1 MAFSPQFLDELR
13 ARAGLADVIA
23 RRVKLTRRGREHV
36 GLCPFHKEK
45 TPSFTVNEEKGFYHC
60 FGCQE
65 HGSVIDFVMKT
76 EGLPFPEAVERLAV
90 AAGMEVP
97 ADSPEERERARRR
110 QSLYEVVEA
119 ACVYFEKSLRMAEGK
134 DAMAYLTGRGVDD
147 AAQRRFRLG
156 YAPERRGALKAELA
170 RHAITEEQMADAGLV
185 KLPEDGRSAY
195 DYFRGRVVF
204 PITDRRGR
212 VIAFGG
218 RILGD
223 GEPKYLNSPETPLFS
238 KGRVVYGLAQAAAA
252 AREKG
257 RIVVAEGYMDVI
269 TLSGA
274 GIAEAVAPLGTAL
287 TEDQMGELWRL
298 AREPVLCFDGDAAG
312 GRAAAAAAGRALPLL
327 KPGYTLRFALMPAG
341 QDPDSLIR
349 KEGAAAVERVLDAA
363 LPLSEALWRMES
375 GETGARTPEQ
385 RAALQ
390 KRLEDR
396 ARRIDDP
403 MVRAH
408 FLRDFKDRLWE
419 RTGAAGA
426 TGATGATSASAAKRA
441 WAPARAGRAA
451 LPGDQVADLA
461 ALRERIL
468 LAAVITH
475 PELCEDVGER
485 LGTME
490 FSATEVD
497 KLRQEVLKTV
507 AEHPDLDSAG
517 LERHLRQS
525 GFSEIL
531 NSLVSA
537 KALEHA
543 FFARS
548 GAAPEEARDG
558 WEETYALYMQ
568 KDLRAEI
575 EQAGRRLAED
585 PSAESYGALR
595 ALQDQEQR
603 TGQGEDEFGR
613 QAGAMEPAREI

>member
-1 MAFSPQFLDELR
+1 MTFSPQFLDELR

-76 EGLPFPEAVERLAV
+76 EGLSFPEAVEGLA
-90 AAGMEVP
+90 ATAGMEVP
-97 ADSPEERERARRR
+97 VDSPEERERARRR

-119 ACVYFEKSLRMAEGK
+119 ACVFFEKSLRMPEGK
-134 DAMAYLTGRGVDD
+134 QAMAYLAGRGVDD
-147 AAQRRFRLG
+147 AALGRFRLG
-156 YAPERRGALKAELA
+156 YASERRGALKAALA
-170 RHAITEEQMADAGLV
+170 GQGITEEQMAAAGLV
-185 KLPEDGRSAY
+185 KRPEDGRPAF
-195 DYFRGRVVF
+195 DYFRRRVVF

-223 GEPKYLNSPETPLFS
+223 GEPKYLNSPETALFS

-269 TLSGA
+269 ALSGA
-274 GIAEAVAPLGTAL
+274 GIGEAVAPLGTAL

-312 GRAAAAAAGRALPLL
+312 GRAAAAAAGRVLPLL

-341 QDPDSLIR
+341 EDPDSLIR
-349 KEGAAAVERVLDAA
+349 EHGAAAIERVLEAA
-363 LPLSEALWRMES
+363 LPLSEALWRMEA
-375 GETGARTPEQ
+375 GETGARTPED

-390 KRLEDR
+390 KRLEDH
-396 ARRIDDP
+396 ARRIGDP
-403 MVRAH
+403 MVRSH

-419 RTGAAGA
+419 RPRAAGA
-426 TGATGATSASAAKRA
+426 QRA
-441 WAPARAGRAA
+441 WAPAMSRRAA
-451 LPGDQVADLA
+451 PSGRQVADLA
-461 ALRERIL
+461 AQRERIL
-468 LAAVITH
+468 LAVVITH
-475 PELCEDVGER
+475 PELCDDVGER

-507 AEHPDLDSAG
+507 AEQPGLDSAG
-517 LERHLRQS
+517 LERHLRHS
-525 GFSEIL
+525 GFSETL
-531 NSLVSA
+531 DSLLSA

-543 FFARS
+543 FFARA
-548 GAAPEEARDG
+548 GAASERAREG
-558 WEETYALYMQ
+558 WEETYTLYMQ

-575 EQAGRRLAED
+575 ERAGRRLAED

-595 ALQDQEQR
+595 ALQEQEQR
-603 TGQGEDEFGR
+603 TREEEDELDR
-613 QAGAMEPAREI
+613 RAGA

>member
-1 MAFSPQFLDELR
+1 MTFSPQFLDELR

-60 FGCQE
+60 FGCGE

-76 EGLPFPEAVERLAV
+76 EGLAFPEAVERLAA

-97 ADSPEERERARRR
+97 VDSPEERERARRR

-119 ACVYFEKSLRMAEGK
+119 ACVFFEKSLRMPEGGQ
-134 DAMAYLTGRGVDD
+134 AMAYLAGRGVDD

-156 YAPERRGALKAELA
+156 YAPERRGALKAALA
-170 RHAITEEQMADAGLV
+170 GHGITEEQMAAAGLV
-185 KLPEDGRSAY
+185 KHPEDGRPAF
-195 DYFRGRVVF
+195 DYFRRRIVF

-223 GEPKYLNSPETPLFS
+223 GEPKYLNSPETPLFT

-269 TLSGA
+269 ALSGA
-274 GIAEAVAPLGTAL
+274 GIDEAVAPLGTAL

-312 GRAAAAAAGRALPLL
+312 GRAAAAAASRVLPLL
-327 KPGYTLRFALMPAG
+327 KPGYSLRFALMPEG
-341 QDPDSLIR
+341 EDPDSLIR

-363 LPLSEALWRMES
+363 LPLSEALWRLEAR
-375 GETGARTPEQ
+375 ETGARTPED

-390 KRLEDR
+390 KRLEDH
-396 ARRIDDP
+396 ALRIGDP
-403 MVRAH
+403 MVRGH

-419 RTGAAGA
+419 RPRATGATGAAGA
-426 TGATGATSASAAKRA
+426 TGTQRA
-441 WAPARAGRAA
+441 WAPVAARRAA
-451 LPGDQVADLA
+451 PAGAPVADLA

-468 LAAVITH
+468 LAVVITH
-475 PELCEDVGER
+475 PELCDDVGER

-507 AEHPDLDSAG
+507 AEQPGLDWTG
-517 LERHLRQS
+517 LERHLKHS
-525 GFSEIL
+525 GFSETL
-531 NSLVSA
+531 DSLLSA

-543 FFARS
+543 FFARPD
-548 GAAPEEARDG
+548 AASERAREG

-575 EQAGRRLAED
+575 EEAGRRLAED
-585 PSAESYGALR
+585 PSAESYGALC
-595 ALQDQEQR
+595 ALQEQEQR
-603 TGQGEDEFGR
+603 TREEEDAFDR
-613 QAGAMEPAREI
+613 RVGALVPARED

>member
-76 EGLPFPEAVERLAV
+76 EGLVFPEAVERLAA

-97 ADSPEERERARRR
+97 PDSPEERERERRR

-119 ACVYFEKSLRMAEGK
+119 ACVFFEKSLRMPEGK
-134 DAMAYLTGRGVDD
+134 QAMAYLAGRGVED
-147 AAQRRFRLG
+147 AALGCFRLG
-156 YAPERRGALKAELA
+156 YAPERRGALKAALA
-170 RHAITEEQMADAGLV
+170 GHGITEEQMAAAGLV
-185 KLPEDGRSAY
+185 KRPEDGRPAF
-195 DYFRGRVVF
+195 DYFRRRVVF

-269 TLSGA
+269 ALSAA
-274 GIAEAVAPLGTAL
+274 GIGEAVAPLGTAL

-312 GRAAAAAAGRALPLL
+312 GRAAAAAAGRVLPLL

-341 QDPDSLIR
+341 EDPDSLIR
-349 KEGAAAVERVLDAA
+349 KQGAAAVERVLDAA
-363 LPLSEALWRMES
+363 LPLSEALWRMEAR
-375 GETGARTPEQ
+375 GTGARTPED

-390 KRLEDR
+390 RRLEDH
-396 ARRIDDP
+396 ARRIGDP
-403 MVRAH
+403 MVRGH

-419 RTGAAGA
+419 RPRAAGA
-426 TGATGATSASAAKRA
+426 QRA
-441 WAPARAGRAA
+441 WAPAVARRAA
-451 LPGDQVADLA
+451 PPGAPVADLA
-461 ALRERIL
+461 TLRERIL
-468 LAAVITH
+468 LAVVITH
-475 PELCEDVGER
+475 PELCDDVGER

-490 FSATEVD
+490 FSASEVD

-507 AEHPDLDSAG
+507 AEQPGLDWTG
-517 LERHLRQS
+517 LERHLRHS
-525 GFSEIL
+525 GFSETL
-531 NSLVSA
+531 DSLLSA
-537 KALEHA
+537 KALVHA
-543 FFARS
+543 AFARP
-548 GAAPEEARDG
+548 GAAPEMAREG

-575 EQAGRRLAED
+575 KRAGRRLLAED
-585 PSAESYGALR
+585 LSAESHGALC
-595 ALQDQEQR
+595 ALQELEQR
-603 TGQGEDEFGR
+603 TREEEDAFDR
-613 QAGAMEPAREI
+613 RAGALEPVRED

>member
-1 MAFSPQFLDELR
+1 MTFSPQFLDELR
-13 ARAGLADVIA
+13 ARAGLADVIS
-23 RRVKLTRRGREHV
+23 RRVRLTRRGREHV

-97 ADSPEERERARRR
+97 ADSPEERERTRRR

-119 ACVYFEKSLRMAEGK
+119 ACVFFEKSLRMAEGK
-134 DAMAYLTGRGVDD
+134 EAMAYLAGRGVDD
-147 AAQRRFRLG
+147 AARRRFRLG

-170 RHAITEEQMADAGLV
+170 GHGITEEQMAAAGLV
-185 KLPEDGRSAY
+185 KLPEDGRPAF
-195 DYFRGRVVF
+195 DYFRRRIVF

-223 GEPKYLNSPETPLFS
+223 GEPKYLNSPETPLFT
-238 KGRVVYGLAQAAAA
+238 KGRVVYGLAQAAEA
-252 AREKG
+252 ARDKG

-269 TLSGA
+269 ALSAA
-274 GIAEAVAPLGTAL
+274 GIGEAVAPLGTAL

-312 GRAAAAAAGRALPLL
+312 GRAAATAAGRVLPLL

-341 QDPDSLIR
+341 EDPDSLIR

-363 LPLSEALWRMES
+363 LPLSEALWRMEA
-375 GETGARTPEQ
+375 GEARARTPEE

-390 KRLEDR
+390 KRLEDQ

-419 RTGAAGA
+419 RPRA
-426 TGATGATSASAAKRA
+426 TGARGASGIKRA
-441 WAPARAGRAA
+441 WAPSSARRAVPPGR
-451 LPGDQVADLA
+451 QVVDLA

-468 LAAVITH
+468 LAVVITH
-475 PELCEDVGER
+475 PELCDDVGER

-507 AEHPDLDSAG
+507 AEQPDLDSAG

-525 GFSEIL
+525 GFSETL
-531 NSLVSA
+531 DSLVSA

-543 FFARS
+543 FFARPD
-548 GAAPEEARDG
+548 AAPEEAREG

-575 EQAGRRLAED
+575 EQAGRRLVAED
-585 PSAESYGALR
+585 LSAESYDALR

-603 TGQGEDEFGR
+603 TREGEDEFGR
-613 QAGAMEPAREI
+613 RAGAMEPVGES

>member
-13 ARAGLADVIA
+13 TRAGLADIIA

-60 FGCQE
+60 FGCGE

-76 EGLPFPEAVERLAV
+76 EGLTFPEAVERLAG

-97 ADSPEERERARRR
+97 VDSPEERERVRRR
-110 QSLYEVVEA
+110 QSLYDVVEA
-119 ACVYFEKSLRMAEGK
+119 ACVFFEKSLRMAEGK
-134 DAMAYLTGRGVDD
+134 EAMAYLAGRGVDE
-147 AAQRRFRLG
+147 AALKRFRLG

-170 RHAITEEQMADAGLV
+170 RDGITEQQMADAGLV
-185 KLPEDGRSAY
+185 KLPEDGRPSY
-195 DYFRGRVVF
+195 DYFRRRVVF

-223 GEPKYLNSPETPLFS
+223 GEPKYLNSPETPLFT
-238 KGRVVYGLAQAAAA
+238 KGRVVYGQAQAAEAV
-252 AREKG
+252 REKG
-257 RIVVAEGYMDVI
+257 RIIVTEGYMDVI
-269 TLSGA
+269 ALAGA
-274 GIAEAVAPLGTAL
+274 GIGEVVAPLGTAL

-312 GRAAAAAAGRALPLL
+312 GRAAASAASRALPLL

-341 QDPDSLIR
+341 EDPDSLIR

-363 LPLSEALWRMES
+363 LPLSEALWRMEA
-375 GETGARTPEQ
+375 GEAGARTPED

-390 KRLEDR
+390 KRLEDL

-408 FLRDFKDRLWE
+408 YLRDFKDRLWE
-419 RTGAAGA
+419 RTGAPGA
-426 TGATGATSASAAKRA
+426 RGTSGAKRA
-441 WAPARAGRAA
+441 WAPATARRAA
-451 LPGDQVADLA
+451 PPGAQIADLE

-475 PELCEDVGER
+475 PELCDDVGER

-490 FSATEVD
+490 FSATKVD

-507 AEHPDLDSAG
+507 AEQPDLDSGG
-517 LERHLRQS
+517 LERHLKHS
-525 GFSEIL
+525 GFSETLDTLI
-531 NSLVSA
+531 SA

-543 FFARS
+543 FFARP
-548 GAAPEEARDG
+548 GAAPEEARQG

-585 PSAESYGALR
+585 PSAESYGVLR

-603 TGQGEDEFGR
+603 TREEEDAFDHR
-613 QAGAMEPAREI
+613 AGALAPARGN

>member
-13 ARAGLADVIA
+13 TRAGLADIIA

-60 FGCQE
+60 FGCGE

-76 EGLPFPEAVERLAV
+76 EGLTFPEAVERLAG

-97 ADSPEERERARRR
+97 VDSPEERERVRRR
-110 QSLYEVVEA
+110 QSLYDVVEA
-119 ACVYFEKSLRMAEGK
+119 ASVFFEKSLRMAEGK
-134 DAMAYLTGRGVDD
+134 DAMAYLAGRGVDE
-147 AAQRRFRLG
+147 AALRRFRLG

-170 RHAITEEQMADAGLV
+170 RDGITEQQMADAGLV
-185 KLPEDGRSAY
+185 KLPEDGRPAY
-195 DYFRGRVVF
+195 DYFRRRVVF

-223 GEPKYLNSPETPLFS
+223 GEPKYLNSPETPLFT
-238 KGRVVYGLAQAAAA
+238 KGRVVYGLAQAAEAV
-252 AREKG
+252 REKR
-257 RIVVAEGYMDVI
+257 RIVVTEGYMDVI
-269 TLSGA
+269 ALAGA
-274 GIAEAVAPLGTAL
+274 GIGEVVAPLGTAL

-312 GRAAAAAAGRALPLL
+312 GRAAASAASRALPLL

-341 QDPDSLIR
+341 EDPDSLIR

-363 LPLSEALWRMES
+363 LPLSEALWRMEA
-375 GETGARTPEQ
+375 GEAGARTPED

-390 KRLEDR
+390 KRLEDL

-408 FLRDFKDRLWE
+408 YLRDFKDRLWE
-419 RTGAAGA
+419 RAGTTGASG
-426 TGATGATSASAAKRA
+426 AKRA
-441 WAPARAGRAA
+441 WAPATARRAA
-451 LPGDQVADLA
+451 PPGAQIADLE

-468 LAAVITH
+468 LATVITH
-475 PELCEDVGER
+475 PELCNDVGER

-490 FSATEVD
+490 FSATKVD
-497 KLRQEVLKTV
+497 NLRQEVLKTV
-507 AEHPDLDSAG
+507 AEQPDLDSGG
-517 LERHLRQS
+517 LERHLKHS
-525 GFSEIL
+525 GFSETLDTLI
-531 NSLVSA
+531 SA

-543 FFARS
+543 FFARP
-548 GAAPEEARDG
+548 GAAPEEARQG

-585 PSAESYGALR
+585 PSAESYGVLR

-603 TGQGEDEFGR
+603 TREEEDAFDHR
-613 QAGAMEPAREI
+613 AGTLAPARGN

>member
-1 MAFSPQFLDELR
+1 MAFSPQFLDDLR
-13 ARAGLADVIA
+13 ARAGLSDVIA

-76 EGLPFPEAVERLAV
+76 EGLPFPEAVERLAA

-97 ADSPEERERARRR
+97 AESPEERESARRR

-119 ACVYFEKSLRMAEGK
+119 ACVFFEKSLRMAEGK
-134 DAMAYLTGRGVDD
+134 EAMAYLTGRGVDD
-147 AAQRRFRLG
+147 RAQRHFRLG

-170 RHAITEEQMADAGLV
+170 RHGITEEQMADAGLV
-185 KLPEDGRSAY
+185 KLPEDGRPAY
-195 DYFRGRVVF
+195 DYFRGRAIF
-204 PITDRRGR
+204 PITDRRRR

-238 KGRVVYGLAQAAAA
+238 KGRVVYGLAQAAEA
-252 AREKG
+252 ARKKG
-257 RIVVAEGYMDVI
+257 RIVVVEGYMDVI
-269 TLSGA
+269 ALSGA
-274 GIAEAVAPLGTAL
+274 GIGEAVAPLGTAL

-327 KPGYTLRFALMPAG
+327 KPGYTLRFAPMPAG
-341 QDPDSLIR
+341 EDPDSLIR
-349 KEGAAAVERVLDAA
+349 KEGIAAVERVLDAA
-363 LPLSEALWRMES
+363 LPLSEALWRMEA
-375 GETGARTPEQ
+375 GEGGARTPED

-419 RTGAAGA
+419 RAGA
-426 TGATGATSASAAKRA
+426 TGTRSAKRA
-441 WAPARAGRAA
+441 WAPAAARRAA
-451 LPGDQVADLA
+451 PPGEQMTDLA

-468 LAAVITH
+468 LTAVITH

-507 AEHPDLDSAG
+507 AEHPDLDSAR
-517 LERHLRQS
+517 LERHLKQS
-525 GFSEIL
+525 GFSETL

-543 FFARS
+543 FFARP
-548 GAAPEEARDG
+548 GAAPEEAREG
-558 WEETYALYMQ
+558 WEETYALYKQ

-575 EQAGRRLAED
+575 EEAARRLAAED
-585 PSAESYGALR
+585 LSSESYDALC
-595 ALQDQEQR
+595 ALQDLEQPTR
-603 TGQGEDEFGR
+603 EEKDEFGR
-613 QAGAMEPAREI
+613 HAGAMEPARGN

>member
-1 MAFSPQFLDELR
+1 MTFSPQFLDELR

-76 EGLPFPEAVERLAV
+76 EGLAFPEAVESLAA

-97 ADSPEERERARRR
+97 VDSPEERERARRR

-119 ACVYFEKSLRMAEGK
+119 ACVFFEKSLRMPEGGH
-134 DAMAYLTGRGVDD
+134 AMAYLAGRGVDD
-147 AAQRRFRLG
+147 AVQRRFRLG
-156 YAPERRGALKAELA
+156 YAPKRRGALKAALA
-170 RHAITEEQMADAGLV
+170 GHGITEEQMATAGLV
-185 KLPEDGRSAY
+185 KHREDGRPAF
-195 DYFRGRVVF
+195 DYFRRRLVF

-223 GEPKYLNSPETPLFS
+223 GEPKYLNSPETPLFT
-238 KGRVVYGLAQAAAA
+238 KGRVVYGLAQAASV

-269 TLSGA
+269 ALSGA
-274 GIAEAVAPLGTAL
+274 GIGEAVAPLGTAL
-287 TEDQMGELWRL
+287 TEDQVGELWRL

-312 GRAAAAAAGRALPLL
+312 GRAAAAAAGRVLPLL
-327 KPGYTLRFALMPAG
+327 KPGYTLRFALMPEG
-341 QDPDSLIR
+341 EDPDSLIAKR
-349 KEGAAAVERVLDAA
+349 GAATVERVLDAA
-363 LPLSEALWRMES
+363 LPLSEALWRMEC
-375 GETGARTPEQ
+375 GETGVRTPED

-390 KRLEDR
+390 KRLEDH
-396 ARRIDDP
+396 ARRIGDP
-403 MVRAH
+403 MVRGH

-419 RTGAAGA
+419 RPRA
-426 TGATGATSASAAKRA
+426 TGADGAPRA
-441 WAPARAGRAA
+441 WAPVAA
-451 LPGDQVADLA
+451 KHAAPPGAPVTDLA

-468 LAAVITH
+468 LAVVITH
-475 PELCEDVGER
+475 PELCDDVGER

-507 AEHPDLDSAG
+507 AEQPGLDWTG
-517 LERHLRQS
+517 LERHLKHS
-525 GFSEIL
+525 GFSETL
-531 NSLVSA
+531 DLLLSA

-543 FFARS
+543 FFARP
-548 GAAPEEARDG
+548 GAASERAREG
-558 WEETYALYMQ
+558 WEETYALYIQ

-575 EQAGRRLAED
+575 ERAGQRLAED

-595 ALQDQEQR
+595 TLQEQEQR
-603 TGQGEDEFGR
+603 AREEEDAFDR
-613 QAGAMEPAREI
+613 RAGALVPTREE

>member
-13 ARAGLADVIA
+13 VRAGLADVIS
-23 RRVKLTRRGREHV
+23 RHVKLTRRGREHV

-45 TPSFTVNEEKGFYHC
+45 SPSFTVNEEKGFYHC

-76 EGLPFPEAVERLAV
+76 EGLPFPEAVESLAA

-97 ADSPEERERARRR
+97 ADSPEERARMRRR

-119 ACVYFEKSLRMAEGK
+119 ACVFFEKSLRMAEGK
-134 DAMAYLTGRGVDD
+134 EAMAYLAGRGVDD
-147 AAQRRFRLG
+147 AALRRFRLG
-156 YAPERRGALKAELA
+156 CAPKRRGALKAELA
-170 RHAITEEQMADAGLV
+170 GQGITEEQMAEAGLV
-185 KLPEDGRSAY
+185 KLSGDARPAY
-195 DYFRGRVVF
+195 DYFHGRVVF

-238 KGRVVYGLAQAAAA
+238 KGRVVYGLAQASEV

-269 TLSGA
+269 ALSAA
-274 GIAEAVAPLGTAL
+274 GIGEAVAPLGTAL

-298 AREPVLCFDGDAAG
+298 VREPVLCFDGDAAG
-312 GRAAAAAAGRALPLL
+312 GRAAATAAGRVLPLL
-327 KPGYTLRFALMPAG
+327 KPGYSLRFALMPAG
-341 QDPDSLIR
+341 EDPDSLIR
-349 KEGAAAVERVLDAA
+349 KGGAAAAEQVLNAA
-363 LPLSEALWRMES
+363 LPLSEALWRMET
-375 GETGARTPEQ
+375 GGPGARTPEE

-390 KRLEDR
+390 KRLEDL
-396 ARRIDDP
+396 ARRIDHP
-403 MVRAH
+403 LVRAH

-419 RTGAAGA
+419 RPRA
-426 TGATGATSASAAKRA
+426 TGATGARGAQRA
-441 WAPARAGRAA
+441 WAPATTRRMA
-451 LPGDQVADLA
+451 PSCQQEADVA

-468 LAAVITH
+468 LAVVITH
-475 PELCEDVGER
+475 PELCDDVGER

-490 FSATEVD
+490 FSASEVD

-507 AEHPDLDSAG
+507 AEQPTIDSGALG
-517 LERHLRQS
+517 RHLRHS
-525 GFSEIL
+525 DFSETL
-531 NSLVSA
+531 DTLVSA

-543 FFARS
+543 KFASS
-548 GAAPEEARDG
+548 GAAPETAREG

-568 KDLRAEI
+568 KDLRTEI

-585 PSAESYGALR
+585 LTAESYSALL
-595 ALQDQEQR
+595 ALQDQEQGTR
-603 TGQGEDEFGR
+603 EEEGEFGR
-613 QAGAMEPAREI
+613 RDRATEPVGDI